1 MKDVMRRRE
10 FITFIGGAVAMPSM
24 LAPLSARAQQPGR
37 LPRVAV
43 VMVTSSDDPQSQ
55 LRLAAFIN
63 GLEQAGWAPGRTIQ
77 IDARWTSGDTA
88 RTRADTADLLALSPD
103 VLVAGG
109 RGALVVPVVRQ
120 LRQDIPIVFAQ
131 GVDPVGS
138 GYVTGSMARPAG
150 NVTGFVQLEYT
161 LSGKWLQ
168 LLKEI
173 APSVTRVGVLREAGS
188 AGIGQWAVIQA
199 AASPL
204 AIELT
209 PIATH
214 DPGEIERGIAAFA
227 AEPNGGLIV
236 AVSST
241 GSVHRALIISL
252 AAKHRLPTVYPYHY
266 FTQDG
271 GLMSYGADLV
281 DQYRRAASYVDRILK
296 GDKPSDLP
304 VQTPTKYELFINLK
318 TANAL
323 GLDVPAQLLARADE
337 VIE

>member
-63 GLEQAGWAPGRTIQ
+63 GLNKPAGRQAALSRSMPAGPPVTQRALGLIRRTCWPARRCSSGRRTRRPGR
-77 IDARWTSGDTA
+77 
-88 RTRADTADLLALSPD
+88 
-103 VLVAGG
+103 AGG
-109 RGALVVPVVRQ
+109 QAIAR
-120 LRQDIPIVFAQ
+120 DIPIVFAQ

-214 DPGEIERGIAAFA
+214 DPGEIERGMHAFA

-296 GDKPSDLP
+296 GDKPAICRSSTH
-304 VQTPTKYELFINLK
+304 Q
-318 TANAL
+318 
-323 GLDVPAQLLARADE
+323 G
-337 VIE
+337 